1 MATVRLLSDEE
12 VRAIPEA
19 WAVFEDI
26 RATRKSDFVNNFW
39 RALAN
44 DPPQLRRVWEQL
56 KQVMMADGEL
66 SPLVRELIYI
76 AVSTAN
82 GCGYCIHSH
91 TAAARAKGMT
101 DGQHAE
107 LLAVIGMA
115 AQTMRWSR
123 PCRCQWTRLSW
134 SNRRRH
140 GADPVVSLSR
150 ALFPG
155 GVLHLRVFE
164 VRYLDMVRRCIADG
178 TGFGVVAL
186 LSGNEVRS
194 PEGLETLAPVG
205 TMARIDPGTRRCPRC
220 WRCAA
225 WARADSGCM
234 PASWQN
240 TGFGWARPRP
250 SPTTRRPRCRR
261 TCRIAPTRWAG

>member
-115 AQTMRWSR
+115 AQTNALVTSM
-123 PCRCQWTRLSW
+123 QV
-134 SNRRRH
+134 
-140 GADPVVSLSR
+140 PVDEAFLVK
-150 ALFPG
+150 
-155 GVLHLRVFE
+155 
-164 VRYLDMVRRCIADG
+164 
-178 TGFGVVAL
+178 
-186 LSGNEVRS
+186 
-194 PEGLETLAPVG
+194 
-205 TMARIDPGTRRCPRC
+205 
-220 WRCAA
+220 
-225 WARADSGCM
+225 
-234 PASWQN
+234 
-240 TGFGWARPRP
+240 
-250 SPTTRRPRCRR
+250 
-261 TCRIAPTRWAG
+261 